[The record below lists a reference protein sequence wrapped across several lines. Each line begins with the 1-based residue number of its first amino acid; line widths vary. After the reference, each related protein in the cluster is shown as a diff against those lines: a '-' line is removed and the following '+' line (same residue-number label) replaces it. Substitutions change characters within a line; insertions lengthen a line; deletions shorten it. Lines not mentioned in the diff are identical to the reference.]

1 MSLSKRVGVLVP
13 KKGEDRKRLQIRQI
27 MDPATELE
35 TAETVGGAL
44 RAARLRKGLDIGMV
58 AQHLRIRR
66 EFIEAIEENDVT
78 NLPAKTYAIGFVRS
92 YAVHV
97 GLDADE
103 CLRRFKADV
112 LHQTEHDTLVFPE
125 AKEEVRLPQGS
136 LLILAALLG
145 VGIYAGWYVSVNAD
159 RVATERVPPVPER
172 LAEQISPIERS
183 APQSDTAL
191 ASNTPAI
198 ELDMAGRP
206 LDVTAVG
213 GPDLELADTDN
224 DNTFSSGLSGPEDSV
239 VMTQAD
245 NTDELGTLMA
255 ASDEPSV
262 DQEILSLMA
271 GQASRIVLRARSKT
285 WVRIEDATNQILI
298 QQELESGEGYIVPD
312 RPGLILSVRD
322 AGALDVFI
330 DGILMGRLGAPGEAL
345 PAVSLDPSALKAG
358 RAS

>member
-1 MSLSKRVGVLVP
+1 MSLSKRVGVLGLR
-13 KKGEDRKRLQIRQI
+13 KGEDRKRLQIRQI

-58 AQHLRIRR
+58 SQVLRIRR
-66 EFIEAIEENDVT
+66 EHIEAMEENDIA
-78 NLPAKTYAIGFVRS
+78 NLPARTYALGFVRS
-92 YAVHV
+92 YATHV

-112 LHQTEHDTLVFPE
+112 LNQTEQDTLVFPE

-136 LLILAALLG
+136 LLILAVLLG
-145 VGIYAGWYVSVNAD
+145 VGIYAGWYVSVSAD

-172 LAEQISPIERS
+172 LAEQVSPMARP
-183 APQSDTAL
+183 AAQSDMAL
-191 ASNTPAI
+191 AAQTPTI
-198 ELDMAGRP
+198 ELDLAGRP
-206 LDVTAVG
+206 INVTAVG
-213 GPDLELADTDN
+213 GPDLELAETDN
-224 DNTFSSGLSGPEDSV
+224 DDTVSSGESGPEDSFA
-239 VMTQAD
+239 MTQAE
-245 NTDELGTLMA
+245 NTDELGTLVA
-255 ASDEPSV
+255 ASDEPLV

>member
-13 KKGEDRKRLQIRQI
+13 NRGESRKRLQIREI
-27 MDPATELE
+27 ADPAAELE

-58 AQHLRIRR
+58 SQDLRIRR
-66 EFIEAIEENDVT
+66 EHIEALEENDIA
-78 NLPAKTYAIGFVRS
+78 NLPAKTYAMGFVKS
-92 YAVHV
+92 YASHV

-103 CLRRFKADV
+103 CLRRFKADI
-112 LHQTEHDTLVFPE
+112 LNQTEHDTFVFPE
-125 AKEEVRLPQGS
+125 GKEEVRLPQGS

-145 VGIYAGWYVSVNAD
+145 IGIYAGWYVSVSAD
-159 RVATERVPPVPER
+159 RIVTERVPPVPER
-172 LAEQISPIERS
+172 LAEQVGPTQEP
-183 APQSDTAL
+183 ATQSETAL
-191 ASNTPAI
+191 AAETPT
-198 ELDMAGRP
+198 LDLGPAGRP
-206 LDVTAVG
+206 INATAVG
-213 GPDLELADTDN
+213 GPALEWAQTQNDDTI
-224 DNTFSSGLSGPEDSV
+224 SSDQRAPEDSFA
-239 VMTQAD
+239 MSQAED
-245 NTDELGTLMA
+245 AEELGTLMA
-255 ASDEPSV
+255 ASDEPAV
-262 DQEILSLMA
+262 NQEILSLMQ

-285 WVRIEDATNQILI
+285 WVRIEDASNQILI

-330 DGILMGRLGAPGEAL
+330 DGILMGQLGAPGQAL

>member
-224 DNTFSSGLSGPEDSV
+224 DNTFSSEQSGSEDSV
-239 VMTQAD
+239 AMTQAD